1 MRPWLSR
8 SLIAIPLTLV
18 VVGLSVPA
26 LSGDG
31 TRTAPVLAPAP
42 AGTGTSWVA
51 PAIPSVR
58 SQGSTSTPLPGQ
70 PGAGPSTSP
79 APADPAVTS
88 QLVTGTGIPVS
99 TLVVNTPGRPRAA
112 SCQPWW
118 PRHRISGGQHL
129 RWPYLGAGTD
139 RNRGLRP
146 GAATA
151 APDGSTGWLEAGAVR
166 SARTPWAVAVSLSS
180 RSLTVYRSGQA
191 LGTWPVGV
199 GAVGTPTPVDRTF
212 ISGDI
217 APVGIDSGLAPV
229 IRPLG
234 LHTSIPAVADEFP
247 GGVIAIH
254 GWRSENTDAAI
265 FGRAISH
272 GCIRVPASGLAVIG
286 QIPTGSPVVVEG

>member
-1 MRPWLSR
+1 LGGPGYPFGSEPGFHFHPSPRSTWRRPFH
-8 SLIAIPLTLV
+8 
-18 VVGLSVPA
+18 
-26 LSGDG
+26 
-31 TRTAPVLAPAP
+31 
-42 AGTGTSWVA
+42 
-51 PAIPSVR
+51 
-58 SQGSTSTPLPGQ
+58 LPG
-70 PGAGPSTSP
+70 PGRPGGHQSACDRHRHPCLHPGRH
-79 APADPAVTS
+79 
-88 QLVTGTGIPVS
+88 
-99 TLVVNTPGRPRAA
+99 TPGRPRAA

-129 RWPYLGAGTD
+129 RWPYLGAGAD

-199 GAVGTPTPVDRTF
+199 GAVGTPTPVGRTF

-229 IRPLG
+229 YLDSGARWSHLG
-234 LHTSIPAVADEFP
+234 KMN
-247 GGVIAIH
+247 
-254 GWRSENTDAAI
+254 WRTPKDVS
-265 FGRAISH
+265 R
-272 GCIRVPASGLAVIG
+272 
-286 QIPTGSPVVVEG
+286 